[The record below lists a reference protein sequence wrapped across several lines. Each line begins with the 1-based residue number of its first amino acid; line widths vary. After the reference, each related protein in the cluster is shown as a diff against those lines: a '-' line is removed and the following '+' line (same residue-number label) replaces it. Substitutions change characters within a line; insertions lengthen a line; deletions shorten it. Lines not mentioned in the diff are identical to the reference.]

1 MKVPELTD
9 LEQAGVH
16 AWNGDAHA
24 LGSAAT
30 AGGFRHYVADLQAVN
45 SKADL
50 MKALAKGLKLPEHF
64 GSNWDA
70 LADSLEDEEWLGHS
84 GAVVVLQ
91 HSGPYR
97 KAHAQDWTTL
107 EDIFAEAA
115 DYWRD
120 LRKPFWVFVH

>member
-1 MKVPELTD
+1 MKLPELTD

-16 AWNGDAHA
+16 AWSGDVQA
-24 LGSAAT
+24 LIHAAT
-30 AGGFRHYVADLQAVN
+30 AAGLRHFVADLQGVN

-50 MKALAKGLKLPEHF
+50 MKSLASGLKLPAHF

-70 LADSLEDEEWLGHS
+70 LADSLEDDDWLGHT
-84 GAVVVLQ
+84 GAVIVLQ
-91 HSGPYR
+91 HAGAYR
-97 KAHAQDWTTL
+97 KAHEKDWSTL

-120 LRKPFWVFVH
+120 LRKPFWVFVQ